1 MWLQQGN
8 GGGGQNEDVE
18 QDVGSDQTTQ
28 ISISYASILFNRKN
42 SPKSQDIFFKGC
54 QHYQIYIV

>member
-18 QDVGSDQTTQ
+18 QDIGSDQTTQ
-28 ISISYASILFNRKN
+28 ISINYASILFNPKN

-54 QHYQIYIV
+54 